1 MMELDNAHNM
11 LRAWALTNG
20 YEVVDR
26 PYEEYTNGVE
36 GAFSDKG
43 EFQMYWNIK

>member
-1 MMELDNAHNM
+1 MM
-11 LRAWALTNG
+11 RAWALTNG

-26 PYEEYTNGVE
+26 PYEDYVNGVE